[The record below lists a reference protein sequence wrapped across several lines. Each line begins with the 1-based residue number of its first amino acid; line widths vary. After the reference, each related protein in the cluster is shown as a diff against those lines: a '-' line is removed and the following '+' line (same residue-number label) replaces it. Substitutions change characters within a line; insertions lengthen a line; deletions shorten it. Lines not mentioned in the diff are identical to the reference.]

1 VSAESPET
9 VVVTGGN
16 RGLGREACRQ
26 LAERGYRVVLTARRL
41 EDAQAVAKELGFG
54 VIPAALDVTNDA
66 SVRAFAERV
75 RGELGPLSA
84 LVNNAGI
91 SMHGF
96 NVDVVDGT
104 LATNYF
110 GALAVTR
117 AVAPHLVDGGRLVMV
132 SSGMGELSAYSSELR
147 ARFLAAKSLEDIE
160 KLTSE
165 FRAGVAANQHSAR
178 GWPSSAYR
186 VSKAALNGAVRVLA
200 NQHPQLKV
208 NAVCPGW
215 VQTDMGGERAPRS
228 VDRGASG
235 IVWAA
240 TLAADGPSGGFFR
253 DAKPISW

>member
-1 VSAESPET
+1 V
-9 VVVTGGN
+9 
-16 RGLGREACRQ
+16 CRQ
-26 LAERGYRVVLTARRL
+26 LAEEGYRVVLAARRKA
-41 EDAQAVAKELGFG
+41 EAERVAKELGSR
-54 VIPAALDVTNDA
+54 VIPAELDVTKEA
-66 SVRAFAERV
+66 SVHAFAERV
-75 RGELGPLSA
+75 RSELGPLSV

-110 GALAVTR
+110 GALSVTR
-117 AVAPHLVDGGRLVMV
+117 ELAPHLPAGSCIVMV

-147 ARFLAAKSLEDIE
+147 ARFLAVKSLEDIAN
-160 KLTSE
+160 LVGE
-165 FRAGVAANQHSAR
+165 FRAAVAAEQHSAR

-186 VSKAALNGAVRVLA
+186 VSKAALNAAVRVLSA
-200 NQHPQLKV
+200 QYPAHKV

-215 VQTDMGGERAPRS
+215 VRTDMGGAGASRS
-228 VDRGASG
+228 VEKGASG

-240 TLAADGPSGGFFR
+240 TLGNDGPSGGFFR